1 MNINYAGIALI
12 VIAALFFFSP
22 QEGKIGIF
30 PEELGDMQIVDVVEK
45 NIPANEAID
54 VVLRRFSSEGR
65 DYATYQSHNDTMQI
79 WAEEFDSHD
88 TAYEVFENVKTIP
101 YLKELKIPGIK
112 SPVVQVNA
120 VDDKVQYY
128 YLKQNSIFV
137 VRFENSD
144 MDYQM
149 SIIKE
154 VIINV

>member
-1 MNINYAGIALI
+1 MNTKYAGIALI
-12 VIAALFFFSP
+12 LIAAILFFSP
-22 QEGKIGIF
+22 QDVKIGIF
-30 PEELGDMQIVDVVEK
+30 SEELGDMQIVDDVED

-54 VVLRRFSSEGR
+54 VVLRRFPSKGR
-65 DYATYQSHNDTMQI
+65 YYATYQSHNDTMQI

-88 TAYEVFENVKTIP
+88 TAYDVFENVKTIP
-101 YLKELKIPGIK
+101 YLKELNIPGMK

-120 VDDKVQYY
+120 VDGKTQYY
-128 YLKQNSIFV
+128 YLKKDRIFV

-154 VIINV
+154 VITNV

>member
-1 MNINYAGIALI
+1 MNIKYAGIALI

-22 QEGKIGIF
+22 QDGKIGIF
-30 PEELGDMQIVDVVEK
+30 PGELGDMQIVDVVEG

-54 VVLRRFSSEGR
+54 VVLRRFPSEGR

-88 TAYEVFENVKTIP
+88 TAYEVFEHVKTIP
-101 YLKELKIPGIK
+101 YLKELNIPGIK

-120 VDDKVQYY
+120 VDGKVQYY
-128 YLKQNSIFV
+128 YLKKNRIFV
-137 VRFENSD
+137 VRFEDDD

-154 VIINV
+154 VITNV